1 MNGQNLEDASPVVW
15 CELYAFS
22 AVFRRAV
29 IRTEKSRSCSKL
41 IISHLGLQLGP
52 SPSITHVS
60 EGLKSLDGQTG
71 RQEKSRIFQ

>member
-60 EGLKSLDGQTG
+60 EGLADSREINMISLQMTNN
-71 RQEKSRIFQ
+71 